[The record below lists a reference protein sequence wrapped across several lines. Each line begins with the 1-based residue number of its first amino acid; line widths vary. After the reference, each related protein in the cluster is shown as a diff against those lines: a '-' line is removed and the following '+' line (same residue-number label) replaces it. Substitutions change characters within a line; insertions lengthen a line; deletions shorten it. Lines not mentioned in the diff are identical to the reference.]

1 MTCYVCKYEFCW
13 ACGASATNADNHFSG
28 FNGCGVRMMDDT
40 VKAGAYA
47 NAIDESS

>member
-1 MTCYVCKYEFCW
+1 MTCYLCKYEFCW
-13 ACGASATNADNHFSG
+13 ACGASATSADRHFEG

-40 VKAGAYA
+40 VKAGRYA